1 MYLHEDQRMTFFG
14 CNLWQVDFP
23 DREQTCAPCNWTTR
37 EVLEDEI
44 FLTEKKMFPSHFLH
58 AHLVLSHLLNIF
70 SLGHAIFSLMLS
82 TKPQWTLCVSH
93 SHVRLFVTSW
103 TVACQ
108 ASLSMDFYRQEY
120 WSGLPFPSPGDLP
133 NPGIELVSLQL
144 QADSLLSESRGK
156 PKVSGP

>member
-1 MYLHEDQRMTFFG
+1 
-14 CNLWQVDFP
+14 
-23 DREQTCAPCNWTTR
+23 
-37 EVLEDEI
+37 
-44 FLTEKKMFPSHFLH
+44 MFPSHFLH

-70 SLGHAIFSLMLS
+70 SLGHPISSLMLS

-133 NPGIELVSLQL
+133 NPGIKLGSRAL
-144 QADSLLSESRGK
+144 QADSLLLEPQGK
-156 PKVSGP
+156 PTEHFKCAKYLACIILLIPHFNPTGSILFYSSHRQRNRGSEKIRDLWCS